1 MEGIFSDD
9 RPRPASADEPAVV
22 DVLREDGHSPFVL
35 VCEHASNFI
44 PARHAG
50 LGLSPADLS
59 RHIAYDIGA
68 AGITRQLSAMLDAPA
83 ILSGRSRLL
92 IDSNR
97 PPGTSTSISAISET
111 TIVPGNVE
119 VSREERA
126 ARERDYF
133 WPFQDALA
141 RQIDRRLLAGR
152 RTSIVAIHSFTP
164 VFNGTQRFYEAG
176 ILSRGDSDP
185 WAAQLVESL
194 RADGRM
200 VLANMPYQIED
211 DGDYLVPHQAEPRG
225 LRSVIVEV
233 RQDLVSQPEG
243 QQNWARLLARALR
256 GTGTR

>member
-1 MEGIFSDD
+1 MEGILRDG
-9 RPRPASADEPAVV
+9 RPASATEPPVV
-22 DVLREDGHSPFVL
+22 EVLRADGQSPFLL

-68 AGITRQLSAMLDAPA
+68 EEITRLLSAMLDAPA

-92 IDSNR
+92 IDGNR
-97 PPGTSTSISAISET
+97 PPGTATSIPAVSEST
-111 TIVPGNVE
+111 TVPGNLDI
-119 VSREERA
+119 SREERA

-141 RQIDRRLLAGR
+141 DELDKRLAIRRP
-152 RTSIVAIHSFTP
+152 TSIVAVHSFTP
-164 VFNGTQRFYEAG
+164 VFNGTRRSYEAG

-194 RADGRM
+194 RADGRE

-233 RQDLVSQPEG
+233 RQDLVSRQEG
-243 QQNWARLLARALR
+243 QQNWACLLARALR
-256 GTGTR
+256 GSGTR

>member
-1 MEGIFSDD
+1 MQGVFSDD
-9 RPRPASADEPAVV
+9 RPRPAAADEPAVV
-22 DVLREDGHSPFVL
+22 EVLRADGQSPHVL

-68 AGITRQLSAMLDAPA
+68 AGITRRLSAMLDAPA
-83 ILSGRSRLL
+83 FLSGRSRLL
-92 IDSNR
+92 IDGNR
-97 PPGTSTSISAISET
+97 PPGSSTSIPAISET
-111 TIVPGNVE
+111 TIVPGNVD
-119 VSREERA
+119 VSGGERA

-133 WPFQDALA
+133 WPFHDALA
-141 RQIDRRLLAGR
+141 RQLDERLLTGR

-164 VFNGTQRFYEAG
+164 VFHGTRRGYEAG

-194 RADGRM
+194 RADGRT

-225 LRSVIVEV
+225 LRAVIVEV
-233 RQDLVSQPEG
+233 RQDLVAQPEG
-243 QQNWARLLARALR
+243 QESWARLLARALGACR
-256 GTGTR
+256 PG